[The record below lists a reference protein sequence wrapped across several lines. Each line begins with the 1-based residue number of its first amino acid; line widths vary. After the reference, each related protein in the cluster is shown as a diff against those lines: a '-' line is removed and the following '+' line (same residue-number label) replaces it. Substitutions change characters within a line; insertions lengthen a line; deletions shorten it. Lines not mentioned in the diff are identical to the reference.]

1 MPSIVSVVSLALLAL
16 SPLAAARPT
25 GTRPEELVKRSRA
38 TPNARP
44 PLPNYKDIDASILN
58 RIHAMADAAKASA
71 AVKARSLDSVVD
83 VNRFFER
90 SVESESLIKRQDA
103 SNTTTTTTAATCLD
117 SSATDVD
124 INAALYYGGAGAVV
138 QLCPGAKISLTNAI
152 FFTAA
157 NQVLTTQGESGASS
171 ISLLISHS
179 EKREI
184 NLPHSGVIS
193 LLCAIFNR

>member
-1 MPSIVSVVSLALLAL
+1 MPSFTSVVSLALLAL

-25 GTRPEELVKRSRA
+25 GTRPEEIVKRSRA

-44 PLPNYKDIDASILN
+44 PLPNYKNIDASIIDKIN
-58 RIHAMADAAKASA
+58 AMAAAASASA

-83 VNRFFER
+83 VNELFQR

-103 SNTTTTTTAATCLD
+103 SNTTTTTAATCLG

-124 INAALYYGGAGAVV
+124 INAAFYYGGAGAVV
-138 QLCPGAKISLTNAI
+138 QLCPGAHISLTNPV

-157 NQVLTTQGESGASS
+157 NQVLTTQGEY
-171 ISLLISHS
+171 SLGTLS
-179 EKREI
+179 
-184 NLPHSGVIS
+184 
-193 LLCAIFNR
+193 A